1 MSAALLGK
9 CEGSS
14 QSGFQPS
21 RAALIMSRK
30 IWRRRGDARRFMRR
44 LFGFARLMPC
54 IGIPASDL
62 TERPAFPSIVYVIA
76 QRGGR
81 MIKMLKQILAHLQ
94 GEPRTI
100 IRHSAVPGFDPV
112 RAQFEAE
119 CG

>member
-1 MSAALLGK
+1 
-9 CEGSS
+9 
-14 QSGFQPS
+14 
-21 RAALIMSRK
+21 
-30 IWRRRGDARRFMRR
+30 
-44 LFGFARLMPC
+44 
-54 IGIPASDL
+54 
-62 TERPAFPSIVYVIA
+62 
-76 QRGGR
+76 